1 MATLDIKA
9 CVDAIQEVRA
19 YEEAE
24 QKAVQ
29 EVGDRVAQHILS
41 KLPDALRSGNAIRI
55 EDPRRCAGKEMVE
68 ALLALKTATDLE
80 WGTDWEGEKRIF
92 CVNRNDLERA
102 ILAKSPA
109 PTAAGGK

>member
-9 CVDAIQEVRA
+9 CVESIQELRA
-19 YEEAE
+19 SEAAE
-24 QKAVQ
+24 QKAAQ
-29 EVGDRVAQHILS
+29 ETGECVAQHILS

-68 ALLALKTATDLE
+68 ALLALKTATGVGWD
-80 WGTDWEGEKRIF
+80 TDWEGEKRIF

-102 ILAKSPA
+102 ILARSPA
-109 PTAAGGK
+109 PTAAGGE